1 MRKFG
6 KPVCLLAL
14 VGVMAAMTA
23 FPLFA
28 KGGAQSGGTGG
39 NRKLTIGF
47 AVAALNTN
55 SIWIDV
61 RRAYE
66 EKCKKEGWT
75 LITGDLTDGASKAI
89 AFLETCITAKADV
102 VVLQNIAD
110 GAYDDLLQQIRNQ
123 GACLITTEKRSPIAH
138 YNGEV
143 KNDEAGKLIGRA
155 TGKWVKENPG
165 SKKVAVCTYAQI
177 PELLVRGEG
186 LKAGF
191 LEVCPEGQ
199 IVYEKDAGYVQQGV
213 EVGEALIQAHP
224 DIHAV
229 MGINDSGPY
238 GAGEAFKAA
247 GWTLEN
253 HRVGLFGIDYSEDA
267 RRALK
272 EGGMF
277 QASLDMD
284 AIGSYL
290 QLFDLGVDF
299 VLNGKYDESQ
309 KMVYLPM
316 KVIYQADVK

>member
-1 MRKFG
+1 MKKFG
-6 KPVCLLAL
+6 KLVCLATLAL
-14 VGVMAAMTA
+14 LITTVS
-23 FPLFA
+23 PLFA
-28 KGGAQSGGTGG
+28 KGGAQSDSAGSK
-39 NRKLTIGF
+39 KLTVGF

-66 EKCKKEGWT
+66 EKCRQEGWT

-102 VVLQNIAD
+102 VILQNIAD
-110 GAYDDLLQQIRNQ
+110 GAYDDLLKQIRDQ

-143 KNDEAGKLIGRA
+143 KNDEAGKIIGRE

-165 SKKVAVCTYAQI
+165 SKKVAVCAYSQI

-191 LEVCPEGQ
+191 LEACPEGQ

-213 EVGEALIQAHP
+213 EVGEALLQAHP
-224 DIHAV
+224 DIQAV

-247 GWTLEN
+247 GWTFEN

-267 RRALK
+267 KRALK

-284 AIGSYL
+284 AVGMYL
-290 QLFDLGVDF
+290 KLFDLGVDF
-299 VLNGKYDESQ
+299 VLNGNYDESQ
-309 KMVYLPM
+309 KMLYLPM
-316 KVIYQADVK
+316 KVVYQADVR

>member
-1 MRKFG
+1 MTKFG
-6 KPVCLLAL
+6 KLVCLASLTVLITA
-14 VGVMAAMTA
+14 A

-28 KGGAQSGGTGG
+28 KGGAQSGSAGSK
-39 NRKLTIGF
+39 KLTVGF
-47 AVAALNTN
+47 AVAAINTN
-55 SIWIDV
+55 SIWIDI

-66 EKCKKEGWT
+66 EKCRQEGWT
-75 LITGDLTDGASKAI
+75 LITGDLTEGAPKAI
-89 AFLETCITAKADV
+89 SFLETCITAKADV
-102 VVLQNIAD
+102 VILQNIAD
-110 GAYDDLLQQIRNQ
+110 GAYDDLLKQIRDQ
-123 GACLITTEKRSPIAH
+123 GACLISTERRSSFAN
-138 YNGEV
+138 YNAEIL
-143 KNDEAGKLIGRA
+143 NDEAGKTIGRA
-155 TGKWVKENPG
+155 VGKWVNENPG
-165 SKKVAVCTYAQI
+165 SKKVAVCAYTQI

-247 GWTLEN
+247 GWTFQN
-253 HRVGLFGIDYSEDA
+253 HRIGLFGIDYSEDA
-267 RRALK
+267 KRALK

-284 AIGSYL
+284 LVNWYIR
-290 QLFDLGVDF
+290 LFDLGVDF
-299 VLNGKYDESQ
+299 ALTGKYDESQ
-309 KMVYLPM
+309 KMAYAPM
-316 KVIYQADVK
+316 KVVYQADVK